1 MTRSFTLVLLFL
13 SFFLCSGWV
22 KGQQPIAWQQN
33 LGTPYSDYGL
43 QIFPD
48 QAGNLV
54 LIGQEPHADFAGNIK
69 TYLVTAKYT
78 PEGQEIWKTYHDVTF
93 DVFSAPIDYRLGKH
107 FYTFEFGDTLLNL
120 VVSINDRT
128 LLYKLFD
135 HSGQFYFS
143 EEILSAV
150 VDVDMENE
158 KVYANV
164 LCSAQPSCYGPDSL
178 IVQRYDPSP
187 DSIFF
192 DPIEWTYAVRQNF
205 RTAPIQGHYDFDVQD
220 IRIDEAGHT
229 FLLVQIERWD
239 FQFCTDCADAFVD
252 AWCEVFEFDTEGQL
266 IKNVN
271 LKTSKAVVSSMQF
284 VRLDP
289 NRLVV
294 QVTDIN
300 VAGTKLITSVYHLD
314 GQLNVVRKFDFDR
327 DYRLLVA
334 DEDLNFYGCR
344 HAYDE
349 SNPEIHGVSD
359 VYLAKYNNAGQLQW
373 DEYYGGSSWD
383 FPTAMSLASDGS
395 IYFLANTESSDHDVA
410 ANAGGQDIWL
420 VKLGESTTSVQP
432 ASMPLPFTL
441 FPNPTASS
449 LHLGTLES
457 GMRISVFDL
466 YGRELL
472 FRELQPG
479 DAQLDLSCL
488 HPGLY
493 TLRGV
498 NTAGQTYLGKIVKE

>member
-1 MTRSFTLVLLFL
+1 
-13 SFFLCSGWV
+13 
-22 KGQQPIAWQQN
+22 
-33 LGTPYSDYGL
+33 
-43 QIFPD
+43 
-48 QAGNLV
+48 
-54 LIGQEPHADFAGNIK
+54 
-69 TYLVTAKYT
+69 
-78 PEGQEIWKTYHDVTF
+78 
-93 DVFSAPIDYRLGKH
+93 
-107 FYTFEFGDTLLNL
+107 
-120 VVSINDRT
+120 
-128 LLYKLFD
+128 
-135 HSGQFYFS
+135 
-143 EEILSAV
+143 
-150 VDVDMENE
+150 
-158 KVYANV
+158 
-164 LCSAQPSCYGPDSL
+164 
-178 IVQRYDPSP
+178 
-187 DSIFF
+187 
-192 DPIEWTYAVRQNF
+192 
-205 RTAPIQGHYDFDVQD
+205 
-220 IRIDEAGHT
+220 
-229 FLLVQIERWD
+229 
-239 FQFCTDCADAFVD
+239 
-252 AWCEVFEFDTEGQL
+252 
-266 IKNVN
+266 
-271 LKTSKAVVSSMQF
+271 MQF

-472 FRELQPG
+472 LRELQPG
-479 DAQLDLSCL
+479 EAQLDLSGL
-488 HPGLY
+488 QPGLY
-493 TLRGV
+493 SLRGV
-498 NTAGQTYLGKIVKE
+498 NTAGQTYLGKFVKE